1 MAEENQ
7 TPPSQSSE
15 GVGALL
21 KSHREKAGKEIVTVA
36 GSLRISARY
45 LEAIEEGRN
54 SDLPGI
60 TYAVGFVRS
69 YAEHLGLDEDEI
81 VRRFKEETSE
91 FSPKSELVFPKP
103 IPEGGVPG
111 GVILLGGAVLALVA
125 YGIWYISTSDEQV
138 ASSVEPVPQRIVEET
153 EKTSS
158 ASPQEGSKLL
168 VDENVSDAKKPE
180 EQASASGAN
189 DAKEEALSE
198 LAKKADE
205 SETANTPAVEAAAPA
220 EPVSPPEQVSEQVPE
235 QAQEQAQQQ
244 AQQQAAEQ
252 VAEEPV
258 AQTQEPAPVVEAQAE
273 PQSQPVVKAPATGD
287 SASSRIMVRAKT
299 NSWIQVRDEAED
311 KLMFTRLLRKG
322 NEYNVPDRSGLTLL
336 TGNAG
341 ALEILVDGELVPA
354 IGETGQVRRNVSL
367 DPEQLKSGTAVKD

>member
-158 ASPQEGSKLL
+158 ASPQEGSKISI
-168 VDENVSDAKKPE
+168 DENVSDAKKPE
-180 EQASASGAN
+180 EQSPASGAN
-189 DAKEEALSE
+189 DAKEEAVSE

-205 SETANTPAVEAAAPA
+205 SETANTPAVEAAAQA
-220 EPVSPPEQVSEQVPE
+220 EPVSPPEQVSEQVSE
-235 QAQEQAQQQ
+235 QVQEQ

-273 PQSQPVVKAPATGD
+273 PQSQSVVKAPATGD
-287 SASSRIMVRAKT
+287 SASSRITVRAKT

>member
-158 ASPQEGSKLL
+158 ASPQEGSKISI
-168 VDENVSDAKKPE
+168 DENVSDAKKPE

-273 PQSQPVVKAPATGD
+273 PQSQSVVKAPATGD
-287 SASSRIMVRAKT
+287 SASSRITVRAKT

-341 ALEILVDGELVPA
+341 A
-354 IGETGQVRRNVSL
+354 
-367 DPEQLKSGTAVKD
+367 

>member
-1 MAEENQ
+1 MAEENT
-7 TPPSQSSE
+7 TPSGESTE
-15 GVGALL
+15 GIGALL
-21 KSHREKAGKEIVTVA
+21 KSHRENAGKDITTVA
-36 GSLRISARY
+36 GSLRISVRY

-54 SDLPGI
+54 DDLPGI

-81 VRRFKEETSE
+81 VRRFKEETNDLS
-91 FSPKSELVFPKP
+91 SKSELVFPKP

-111 GVILLGGAVLALVA
+111 GVILLGGAVLALLA
-125 YGIWYISTSDEQV
+125 YGIWYISTSDEQM

-153 EKTSS
+153 EKTGSI
-158 ASPQEGSKLL
+158 SPQEGSKVL
-168 VDENVSDAKKPE
+168 VDESISDAKKPE
-180 EQASASGAN
+180 EQVSAPDAN
-189 DAKEEALSE
+189 DTKEEAVSE

-205 SETANTPAVEAAAPA
+205 SETVNTPTAEAPA
-220 EPVSPPEQVSEQVPE
+220 SPEPVSPPEQASEQ
-235 QAQEQAQQQ
+235 QAQEQTQEQP
-244 AQQQAAEQ
+244 AEQ
-252 VAEEPV
+252 VAEEP
-258 AQTQEPAPVVEAQAE
+258 ATQTPEPTPAVEAQAE
-273 PQSQPVVKAPATGD
+273 PQAEPQPQPVVKAPAAGD
-287 SASSRIMVRAKT
+287 SAPSRITVRAKT

-354 IGETGQVRRNVSL
+354 IGETGQVRRNVLL